1 MRLVK
6 EYCFQKLPLLSGPR
20 TLAVR
25 GIHPIAG
32 VIGLLPVL
40 VLLAG
45 YLLGIEP
52 LLHLFPIPKEA
63 VEGQANGIETAGD
76 GGSTGWCIHTA
87 RRSPEGR
94 RKTPIGARTPV
105 WTGTPA

>member
-6 EYCFQKLPLLSGPR
+6 EYCFQKLLLLSGPR

-76 GGSTGWCIHTA
+76 GGSTVNFGDGVQA
-87 RRSPEGR
+87 LAAP
-94 RKTPIGARTPV
+94 
-105 WTGTPA
+105 